1 MSGKRKKT
9 KKSGDKKDKKS
20 DFYKRKKVTNIDN
33 INANKILVSTEE
45 LYGSCK
51 MFIWI
56 LYWIQ
61 W

>member
-1 MSGKRKKT
+1 MEREKKQKNQET
-9 KKSGDKKDKKS
+9 KKIKKS
-20 DFYKRKKVTNIDN
+20 DFYKPKKVTNIDN

-56 LYWIQ
+56 LYWMQ